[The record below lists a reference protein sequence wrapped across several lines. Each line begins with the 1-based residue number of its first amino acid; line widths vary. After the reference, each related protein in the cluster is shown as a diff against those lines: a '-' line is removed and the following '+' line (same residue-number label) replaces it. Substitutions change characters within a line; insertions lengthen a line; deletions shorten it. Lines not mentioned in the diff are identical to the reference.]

1 VPADGSGHGH
11 LEGGPRAVPAHR
23 RARRRRGGP
32 PAERR
37 RQETHQRPTSLP
49 RERRVPPPPLH
60 DHKEWGAAPVD
71 LLDRAGAAPVAYLS
85 IGSCPWPS
93 RFWRAMWTATPPR
106 PLYVFPQ
113 NGHFARGIP
122 LPPGGVVSSSLFRFA
137 RGGASRRLQLR
148 RSRSSSSVSS
158 SFTGYAP
165 DREARAWAM
174 ANQSRASVASGPSRR
189 RISSARTYTLAA
201 RTT

>member
-85 IGSCPWPS
+85 IGSCPWPAVRWRPTWVERPA
-93 RFWRAMWTATPPR
+93 RF
-106 PLYVFPQ
+106 LYVFPQ

-122 LPPGGVVSSSLFRFA
+122 LPPGVGVSSSLFRFA

-158 SFTGYAP
+158 SFTAHAS
-165 DREARAWAM
+165 DRATRTWAL
-174 ANQSRASVASGPSRR
+174 AVRSRSSTASRPSRR
-189 RISSARTYTLAA
+189 RISSARTWTIAA

>member
-106 PLYVFPQ
+106 PLNVFPQ
-113 NGHFARGIP
+113 KGHVPRGIP
-122 LPPGGVVSSSLFRFA
+122 LPPGGGSGLEEVLLVA
-137 RGGASRRLQLR
+137 GGAFGRIQAR
-148 RSRSSSSVSS
+148 RSWSSWSVSS
-158 SFTGYAP
+158 SCTAYAP
-165 DREARAWAM
+165 GRTARAWAT
-174 ANQSRASVASGPSRR
+174 ANQSRSSVAPGPSSR
-189 RISSARTYTLAA
+189 RISSARAYTLAA